1 LCKPPQLAQASF
13 VVGTADD
20 GIQIRG
26 FGGTSWSAADNVRRF
41 SLHVTVTY
49 FGVTLDQ
56 AASQTLGMNLN
67 SLATTLAGI
76 S

>member
-13 VVGTADD
+13 VAGAADD

-26 FGGTSWSAADNVRRF
+26 FGGTSWSAADNVGWF
-41 SLHVTVTY
+41 SLHVT
-49 FGVTLDQ
+49 VTLDQ
-56 AASQTLGMNLN
+56 AASQNVTLGMNLN